1 MNSSIQLSFICFSV
15 NNWEKRMARKQQLML
30 YLSKKPAIGKVVYVE
45 PPVTLLQLLLF
56 PFSTLNSPEKRKR
69 WKRALLFSLDPVA
82 EKLYLYTPLYY
93 LPFSYRFQPVYNINL
108 FLSSLILKRRVKQLN
123 LRRTVI
129 WLYHPFDYSLLRW
142 FRARMSS
149 VFDWAEEWAD
159 YFIEFSPARR
169 KKIAEQEK
177 KIVQKVDVVFTVSK
191 ALYDKACAWND
202 NTYQLFDG
210 TAAELFLSVEAGP
223 PAEMQ
228 TIPKPVIGYIGTSM
242 ERFDDGLIA
251 SLSEELP
258 DASIVLIGDVHR
270 HRIDISALEKRNNV
284 FFLGGKH
291 YRDLPAYVN
300 NFDVCIMPYKEGT
313 FISPPTKV
321 FDYFASGKPVVSLP
335 FPEHERFSKYLT
347 VARNKA
353 EFIARVKDALTEQS
367 ASLRDERIAYAIAN
381 SWEARTDELIGIL
394 KTHSHLSTS
403 RLQ

>member
-30 YLSKKPAIGKVVYVE
+30 YLSKKPAIGNVVYVE
-45 PPVTLLQLLLF
+45 PPVNLLQPLFF

-129 WLYHPFDYSLLRW
+129 WLYHPFDYSVLRW
-142 FRARMSS
+142 FRARITS

-159 YFIEFSPARR
+159 YFIEFSPAKR
-169 KKIAEQEK
+169 KKIAEQEED
-177 KIVQKVDVVFTVSK
+177 IVQKVDVVFTVSK
-191 ALYDKACAWND
+191 ALYDKARAWND

-210 TAAELFLSVEAGP
+210 TAAELFLSAEAGLP
-223 PAEMQ
+223 VEIQ
-228 TIPKPVIGYIGTSM
+228 TIAKPVIGYIGTIM

-258 DASIVLIGDVHR
+258 YASIVLIGDVHR

-284 FFLGGKH
+284 FFLGGNTTGSC
-291 YRDLPAYVN
+291 LPTSTTSTSVS
-300 NFDVCIMPYKEGT
+300 CR
-313 FISPPTKV
+313 TKKAPL
-321 FDYFASGKPVVSLP
+321 FHHPQKSSIILRRGNPLS
-335 FPEHERFSKYLT
+335 RFLFLNMN
-347 VARNKA
+347 A
-353 EFIARVKDALTEQS
+353 S
-367 ASLRDERIAYAIAN
+367 ASILLLPGIKLSLSRGLRTPLPSNPHRCA
-381 SWEARTDELIGIL
+381 TKG
-394 KTHSHLSTS
+394 S
-403 RLQ
+403 RMP